1 MTMSEAPQP
10 LSRARWPKPR
20 TFGLWGVGL
29 FGVATAATFA
39 VAGTSS
45 LRNGGPTAE
54 ERRLL
59 ASLEKSL
66 PNTKIAAVS
75 CDGSSAP
82 PGFCEF
88 VAGRNVFYASKDGR
102 YVFLGQVLDIKAKVD
117 LTDRRAK
124 ELASVADAEARI
136 SGRAPE
142 LLARAAPTTAA
153 PRPVAPAAPGA
164 GPLKIALPAENA
176 VVHNRG
182 GKLKLTV
189 FSDYS
194 CGFCRRL
201 FNDLQSNKDVEI
213 TEYPIAVLGPES
225 AARAKQVLCAK
236 DRAAAAEALYL
247 GGRVEA
253 RADCTDGDRLLT
265 QNMTFAREHGISGT
279 PMLVRSDGATNSGW
293 MPAADLVA
301 WLNGARG

>member
-10 LSRARWPKPR
+10 HSRARWPKPR

-45 LRNGGPTAE
+45 LRNGGPTPE

-124 ELASVADAEARI
+124 ELASVATVEGYVTQKGK
-136 SGRAPE
+136 SGVRGQVVE
-142 LLARAAPTTAA
+142 RSGGLTARAAIAGTLQGLGTTLSQNLARSQSGLNA
-153 PRPVAPAAPGA
+153 VA
-164 GPLKIALPAENA
+164 GPGGVLASEKLSGGELAQGAIGGGVSNAASMLAEYYIKRA
-176 VVHNRG
+176 EQYQPVIEMPTG
-182 GKLKLTV
+182 IT
-189 FSDYS
+189 
-194 CGFCRRL
+194 
-201 FNDLQSNKDVEI
+201 VEI
-213 TEYPIAVLGPES
+213 VFLSGFQIRGP
-225 AARAKQVLCAK
+225 Q
-236 DRAAAAEALYL
+236 
-247 GGRVEA
+247 
-253 RADCTDGDRLLT
+253 
-265 QNMTFAREHGISGT
+265 
-279 PMLVRSDGATNSGW
+279 
-293 MPAADLVA
+293 
-301 WLNGARG
+301 